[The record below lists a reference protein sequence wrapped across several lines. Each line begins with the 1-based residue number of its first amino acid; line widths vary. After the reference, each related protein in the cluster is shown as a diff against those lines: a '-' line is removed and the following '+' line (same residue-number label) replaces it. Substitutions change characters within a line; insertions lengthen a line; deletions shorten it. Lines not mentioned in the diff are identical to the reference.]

1 MDRKESSKVEIE
13 AFTEGYRNSVVAR
26 IESGAGAGADAP
38 TTGGFEREFVG
49 QFLEDLLDLGQIDDY
64 EEAYIKK
71 RGIKA
76 NAYAISD
83 EGDHL
88 TLVSALPKIEETYE
102 TLPTVTKSE
111 METEFK
117 RMEEFYSRAVEQAI
131 DIDPS
136 SDASQMVREI
146 ASIKTSVQRI
156 TFILLT
162 GGRTDRIKEISSG
175 ELGDLE
181 TKYQLWTLERLHK
194 LRQSGVMR
202 EQIEIDFAAE
212 YGKGISC
219 IEAPSAN
226 PEIRTFV
233 AVIGGDVIADL
244 YHEYRDR
251 LLQKNV
257 RCFLQLRGK
266 VNKGMRDTIHDDP
279 DYFMPYN
286 NGLTI
291 TIEDMEMEEAD
302 GLCVINRVKDFQIV
316 NGGQTTAS
324 IWSAKYRDK
333 IDVSGV
339 GVQAKITW
347 IQHSDQLE
355 ELVSKISRYSNTQ
368 NRIRESDFG
377 SSNPF
382 HRRLEALSRNTRAP
396 SAGDRQVDTFWFYE
410 RSRGQFNDK
419 RSAQGSR
426 ARVKSWDLEN
436 PRNQMF
442 AMTDLAKFELTF
454 AQQPHLVSLGAQKC
468 FIHFMDK
475 IQRENQG
482 LPDLV
487 YFKRS
492 VAKAILFR
500 TAEKIVT
507 AQKFG
512 GYRANI
518 VTYTLAKLQNMHSG
532 RIGLEVIWE
541 KQVLHDELVAAI
553 EHVCIFANR
562 HIQEDMPPNSRN
574 PSEWAKREACWKA
587 FAEKEFRLPKQLKSP
602 VLIAG
607 RAKQVQGVGPAVTA
621 DSSPEI
627 KWLQGTEPDLWK
639 SMAAWAKDTEN
650 FQGWQRK
657 FMFSIGMQLDSS
669 SFIPSQKQA
678 NLAQSIHAEAES
690 IGFKMEESA
699 KE

>member
-1 MDRKESSKVEIE
+1 MKTE
-13 AFTEGYRNSVVAR
+13 AFTEGYRNAVIAR
-26 IESGAGAGADAP
+26 IESGAGADAP
-38 TTGGFEREFVG
+38 TAGGFEREFVG

-64 EEAYIKK
+64 EEAYLKK

-88 TLVSALPKIEETYE
+88 TLVSALPKIEKPYE
-102 TLPTVTKSE
+102 ILPTVTKSE

-117 RMEEFYSRAVEQAI
+117 RMEEFYSKAVELAI

-136 SDASQMVREI
+136 SDASQMVKEI
-146 ASIKTSVQRI
+146 ASIRKSVQRI

-162 GGRTDRIKEISSG
+162 GGRTDRIKEIPAG
-175 ELGDLE
+175 ELGNLE
-181 TKYQLWTLERLHK
+181 ARYQLWTLERLHN
-194 LRQSGVMR
+194 LRQSGVLR
-202 EQIEIDFAAE
+202 EQIEIDFKAE
-212 YGKGISC
+212 HGRGISC
-219 IEAPSAN
+219 IEAPSSN
-226 PEIRTFV
+226 PEVRTFM
-233 AVIGGDVIADL
+233 AIIEGDVIADL

-266 VNKGMRDTIHDDP
+266 VNRGMRETIHDNP

-291 TIEDMEMEEAD
+291 TIEDMEMEQER
-302 GLCVINRVKDFQIV
+302 GLCIINRVKDFQIV

-333 IDVSGV
+333 VDVSGV

-347 IQHSDQLE
+347 IQESDQLE

-382 HRRLEALSRNTRAP
+382 HRRLEEISRNTRAP
-396 SAGDRQVDTFWFYE
+396 SVGDSQVDTFWFYE
-410 RSRGQFNDK
+410 RSRGQFNDR

-426 ARVKSWDLEN
+426 ARIRAWDREN
-436 PRNQMF
+436 PRRQMF
-442 AMTDLAKFELTF
+442 TMTDLAKFELTM

-475 IQRENQG
+475 IVRENQG

-500 TAEKIVT
+500 TAEKIVS

-518 VTYTLAKLQNMHSG
+518 VTYSLAKLQNMHSG
-532 RIGLEVIWE
+532 RINLDVIWE
-541 KQVLHDELVAAI
+541 KQELHIKLITAI
-553 EHVCIFANR
+553 EHICVLANR

-587 FAEKEFRLPKQLKSP
+587 FAEKEIKLPERLKTP

-607 RAKQVQGVGPAVTA
+607 RAKQVEGVGPVATVE
-621 DSSPEI
+621 SSAEV
-627 KWLQGTEPDLWK
+627 KWLRETESDMWK
-639 SMAAWAKDTEN
+639 SMAGWAKDTQN
-650 FQGWQRK
+650 FQSWQRK
-657 FMFSIGMQLDSS
+657 FMFSIGKQLDSS
-669 SFIPSQKQA
+669 SFLPSQRQA
-678 NLAQSIHAEAES
+678 SLAQSVYEEAES
-690 IGFKMEESA
+690 LGFRMEGSA
-699 KE
+699 

>member
-1 MDRKESSKVEIE
+1 MEIE
-13 AFTEGYRNSVVAR
+13 AFTENYRNSVIAR
-26 IESGAGAGADAP
+26 IESGAGADTDAP
-38 TTGGFEREFVG
+38 TAGGFEREFVG
-49 QFLEDLLDLGQIDDY
+49 QFLEDLLGLGQIDDY
-64 EEAYIKK
+64 GEAYVRK

-88 TLVSALPKIEETYE
+88 TLVSALPKLERPYDV
-102 TLPTVTKSE
+102 LPTVTKSE
-111 METEFK
+111 MEVEFK
-117 RMEEFYSRAVEQAI
+117 RLEEFYTKAIEEAI
-131 DIDPS
+131 DVDPS

-146 ASIKTSVQRI
+146 ASLRGAVQRI

-162 GGRTDRIKEISSG
+162 GGRSDRIKDIPAG
-175 ELGDLE
+175 KLNGLE
-181 TKYQLWTLERLHK
+181 TRYQLWTLERLNN
-194 LRQSGVMR
+194 LVQSGVLR
-202 EQIEIDFAAE
+202 EQIEIDFQAAH
-212 YGKGISC
+212 GKGISC

-226 PEIRTFV
+226 PKIRTFM
-233 AVIGGDVIADL
+233 AVIEGDVIADL
-244 YHEYRDR
+244 YNEYRDR

-291 TIEDMEMEEAD
+291 TIEDMDMDQEE
-302 GLCVINRVKDFQIV
+302 GLCIINRVKDFQIV

-333 IDVSGV
+333 VDVSGV

-347 IQHSDQLE
+347 IKESDELD

-382 HRRLEALSRNTRAP
+382 HRQLEKLSRSTRAP
-396 SAGDRQVDTFWFYE
+396 SVGDSQVDTFWFYE

-426 ARVKSWDLEN
+426 ARIKAWDLEN
-436 PRNQMF
+436 PRRQMF
-442 AMTDLAKFELTF
+442 AMTDLAKFELTL

-468 FIHFMDK
+468 FTHFMNK
-475 IQRENQG
+475 LAKENQG
-482 LPDLV
+482 LPDLS
-487 YFKRS
+487 YFKRAI
-492 VAKAILFR
+492 AKAILFR
-500 TAEKIVT
+500 AAEKIVS

-518 VTYTLAKLQNMHSG
+518 VTYTLAKLQNMHGG
-532 RIGLEVIWE
+532 RINLDPIWE
-541 KQVLHDELVAAI
+541 KQELHKDLTMAI
-553 EHVCIFANR
+553 EHVCVLANR
-562 HIQEDMPPNSRN
+562 HIQEDLPPSHKN
-574 PSEWAKREACWKA
+574 PSEWAKKEACWKA
-587 FAEKEFRLPKQLKSP
+587 FAEKKIELPKQLKTP

-607 RAKQVQGVGPAVTA
+607 RARRAERVGPEATVE
-621 DSSPEI
+621 SSAEV
-627 KWLQGTEPDLWK
+627 KWLRETEPDMWK
-639 SMAAWAKDTEN
+639 SMAAWAKDTNN

-657 FMFSIGMQLDSS
+657 FMFNIGSQLDSS
-669 SFIPSQKQA
+669 SFVPSQKQA
-678 NLAQSIHAEAES
+678 VRAQLTYEEAES
-690 IGFKMEESA
+690 LGFKWEN
-699 KE
+699 